1 MKVSLAKGLKFKS
14 QQQKILQTVDIDN
27 HVISN
32 NMRIKV
38 YKTCCVG
45 PWMGTKISS
54 CGTKPNLH
62 SAKLNERQMTVF
74 SCPLAI
80 NL

>member
-1 MKVSLAKGLKFKS
+1 MKFSLGEGLKFKS
-14 QQQKILQTVDIDN
+14 QQQKILQTVYIDN

-38 YKTCCVG
+38 YKTCCVSH
-45 PWMGTKISS
+45 WMGRKISS
-54 CGTKPNLH
+54 YGTKPNLH